1 MELQEIQNF
10 QRDLNDS
17 QKLEGQ
23 RATRLEQ
30 EKEALQGLIEKLQ
43 GSIQTI
49 ETQAE
54 SEKEVLR
61 DENNYLKQALT
72 HREERIKSDL
82 EIVQRE

>member
-1 MELQEIQNF
+1 
-10 QRDLNDS
+10 
-17 QKLEGQ
+17 
-23 RATRLEQ
+23 
-30 EKEALQGLIEKLQ
+30 LQ
-43 GSIQTI
+43 GSIKTI

-82 EIVQRE
+82 EIV